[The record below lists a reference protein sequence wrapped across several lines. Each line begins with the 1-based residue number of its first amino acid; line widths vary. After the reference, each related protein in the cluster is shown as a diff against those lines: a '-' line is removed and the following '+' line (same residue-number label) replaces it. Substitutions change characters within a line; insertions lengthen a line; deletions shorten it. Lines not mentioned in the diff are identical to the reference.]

1 VVIQE
6 DTPGNKKIF
15 IDKCLIHA
23 YVSIK
28 KRRVDKLGISFLVSY
43 FGNSTS
49 VSQFFGSITTAS
61 DFVLIRNCCHYIM
74 WIKHNVLY
82 QYRK

>member
-1 VVIQE
+1 MVIQE

-28 KRRVDKLGISFLVSY
+28 KGELTNWGFHSSCHILGIQPVFP
-43 FGNSTS
+43 NSLE
-49 VSQFFGSITTAS
+49 A
-61 DFVLIRNCCHYIM
+61 
-74 WIKHNVLY
+74 
-82 QYRK
+82 